1 MTLIAALIWFA
12 VITIALIA
20 FEITFTYG
28 TRGFGYGFSSNRA
41 KVDLSAFE
49 GRMKRHPAKPRGK
62 CCPYC
67 AGSGG
72 WRAVGR
78 NRPGGLKSPL
88 C

>member
-49 GRMKRHPAKPRGK
+49 GRMKRTLQNHAESAAHIVPVLAAGALLGVTGRG
-62 CCPYC
+62 
-67 AGSGG
+67 G
-72 WRAVGR
+72 
-78 NRPGGLKSPL
+78 
-88 C
+88 